1 MSSLKKTL
9 KYYFNEIKVVASRS
23 RALIKETSTVNDISL
38 LCSVIFPFTLSFFST
53 FKHFPFFFFFGIFFN
68 VSFPDATSFR
78 AISSHCSVP
87 KYSLTK
93 QVKFPLKHWHKPS
106 LNTMWLRTSLSLHP
120 SRTLSSSFSRKSR
133 SFTSPCNSLL
143 CPFASPS
150 PLWKVLACQ
159 ACVKFALLPSAI
171 CFV

>member
-1 MSSLKKTL
+1 MTSLFFAVL
-9 KYYFNEIKVVASRS
+9 FSHS
-23 RALIKETSTVNDISL
+23 PSL
-38 LCSVIFPFTLSFFST
+38 FSAHSNIFP
-53 FKHFPFFFFFGIFFN
+53 FFFFGIFFN

-106 LNTMWLRTSLSLHP
+106 LNTMWLCTSLSLHP